1 MFSHSKIWSIV
12 VAAMLAASCSIAADE
27 AAEMKARNDSELA
40 ALRRIAVTRG
50 SEVSGQSSLVRLG
63 RVQGY
68 CDRDVERQDSAVS
81 GDSLR
86 QAAYR
91 RYGDKVDAIVETNT
105 WFVVDG
111 TASMA
116 WATEGGGGHFECAG
130 IAVTFEKS

>member
-1 MFSHSKIWSIV
+1 MFAHSKACWIV
-12 VAAMLAASCSIAADE
+12 VAALLAASCAILANDG
-27 AAEMKARNDSELA
+27 AEMKARNEAEVA
-40 ALRRIAVTRG
+40 ALRRIVVTKG
-50 SEVSGQSSLVRLG
+50 SEVAGHSSFARLG
-63 RVQGY
+63 RAQGY
-68 CDRDVERQDSAVS
+68 CDRDVERQVSVVS

-91 RYGDKVDAIVETNT
+91 RYGDKVDAIVEANA

-116 WATEGGGGHFECAG
+116 WATEGGGGHFECSG